1 MNRILF
7 AKLWSFTVG
16 LMDACTGI
24 LLIISP
30 AHTLRLMSVPPV
42 HPEALVFLSWMG
54 VFIAGVGMSYLLVL
68 RGNREA
74 ETVWVFTGL
83 VRSLVAIFLTV
94 KIATGALPAAWAMV
108 AATDAVVATGQ
119 FVLIRAGCW
128 KGARS

>member
-1 MNRILF
+1 MNRFLF
-7 AKLWSFTVG
+7 ARLWSFAVG
-16 LMDACTGI
+16 LMDALTGF

-74 ETVWVFTGL
+74 ENVWIFTGL
-83 VRSLVAIFLTV
+83 VRSLVAIFLAV
-94 KIATGALPAAWAMV
+94 KIATGALSTAWALV
-108 AATDAVVATGQ
+108 AVTDAVAALGQ
-119 FVLIRAGCW
+119 FILIRAGCW